1 MTGPGGLLDIA
12 PVGAAEYAGIEDR
25 CRAVLDTEQTLF
37 IFQGEATVALE
48 AVARGLGRPG
58 CRALNLVSGPYGATF
73 GRWLAESGAR
83 VDTLE
88 VPFDRAVTPDLLA
101 SALDRVGR
109 VDVVSLVHAEA
120 ATGVVNDLA
129 AIAQMAKSIG
139 ALVVVDAVASVGAE
153 PLDMDAWGLDL
164 VVLSAQKALAGP
176 SGASIV
182 VTSPGAWEALG
193 RHPSPWRRS
202 VLSLLD
208 WRDLWVFTDR
218 LTLPGI
224 PNHLETRPLAPPPTG
239 SPTRAFGPSWP
250 GTRRRPPPPA
260 PAWAR
265 SACVHGFKTTASRP
279 PSSPWCGRP
288 RTDPKCW

>member
-1 MTGPGGLLDIA
+1 MAQHL
-12 PVGAAEYAGIEDR
+12 AAGWLRAERGSTRSR
-25 CRAVLDTEQTLF
+25 CLS
-37 IFQGEATVALE
+37 I
-48 AVARGLGRPG
+48 GRLP
-58 CRALNLVSGPYGATF
+58 RN
-73 GRWLAESGAR
+73 
-83 VDTLE
+83 
-88 VPFDRAVTPDLLA
+88 LLA

-208 WRDLWVFTDR
+208 WRDSL
-218 LTLPGI
+218 GI
-224 PNHLETRPLAPPPTG
+224 YR
-239 SPTRAFGPSWP
+239 SPDAAGDPQPSRDEGPWR
-250 GTRRRPPPPA
+250 RRRPGRPQGPSGRRGPA
-260 PAWAR
+260 PGGGRRRPPAWAR